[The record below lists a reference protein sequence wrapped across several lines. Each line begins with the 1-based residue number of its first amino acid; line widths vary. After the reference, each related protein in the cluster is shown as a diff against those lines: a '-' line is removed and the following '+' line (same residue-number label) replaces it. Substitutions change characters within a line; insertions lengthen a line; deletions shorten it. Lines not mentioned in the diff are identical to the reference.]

1 MEIKIEKQ
9 IYLYGVSQN
18 PKNKDD
24 GSNELVIYVSPQIF
38 DKVPLSSLEGYFVSD
53 ESRSNEED
61 CLSSFVPQF
70 SFYRDIMGKME
81 ERFNGQFF
89 PFGKS

>member
-18 PKNKDD
+18 PKNEDD
-24 GSNELVIYVSPQIF
+24 RGNELVIYVSPQIF

-53 ESRSNEED
+53 ESHSNYKEN
-61 CLSSFVPQF
+61 CLSWFVPQF

-81 ERFNGQFF
+81 ERFNGRFF
-89 PFGKS
+89 PFKR